1 MCRNIY
7 SYYPDCGELRYKL
20 LYNRLVQPHQHVKK
34 GVIEDDFHILFC
46 YEGTIK
52 PGETFQH
59 NHFAPLIFHQ
69 HQEKRKSAVQSRVS
83 ATTTKKEKVSSS
95 TISDFFTLAPKIKG
109 ITTDPKS
116 SKAPKENFSSSAQ
129 LAAHKLSGNS
139 TPSTSTMGTSLQL
152 TSKVKI
158 EEVKHDFTNNY
169 DVSLFRDKVKGMD
182 TSQIFNLVTNV
193 YKPDKQYS
201 FPKTNCRSFRY
212 DWLKII
218 FLALLFTL

>member
-83 ATTTKKEKVSSS
+83 ATTTKKQEVSSS

-109 ITTDPKS
+109 NTTDPKS
-116 SKAPKENFSSSAQ
+116 SKAPKETFSSSAQ

-169 DVSLFRDKVKGMD
+169 DVALFRDKVKGMD